1 MQRYLIKLLAAMLLA
16 ALPWTAFAQQAA
28 SREEAVLFVKKAV
41 AHLRQQ
47 GKEQALR
54 DFNNPQGQFID
65 RELYIIVLD
74 MNGALLADPL
84 HPKMV
89 GKALFDLRDVNGK
102 YFVRDE
108 LKLAKEKGKG
118 WVDFQ
123 WLNPVSKAME
133 PRSSYIEKADDLIVL
148 TGVFQQR

>member
-16 ALPWTAFAQQAA
+16 ALPWTAYAQQPA
-28 SREEAVLFVKKAV
+28 SRDEAVLFVKKAII
-41 AHLRQQ
+41 HLRQQ
-47 GKEQALR
+47 GKDQALR
-54 DFNNPQGQFID
+54 DFNNPQGPFLD

-89 GKALFDLRDVNGK
+89 GKPLVDLRDVNGK
-102 YFVRDE
+102 YFVREE
-108 LKLAKEKGKG
+108 LKLAKEKGRG

-123 WLNPVSKAME
+123 WLNPLSKAME